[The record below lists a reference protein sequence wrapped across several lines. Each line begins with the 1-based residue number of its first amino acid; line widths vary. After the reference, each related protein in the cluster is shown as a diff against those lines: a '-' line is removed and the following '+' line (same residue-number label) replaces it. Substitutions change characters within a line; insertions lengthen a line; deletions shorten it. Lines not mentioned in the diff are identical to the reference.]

1 MRRPLLAVSLAVVAA
16 TGLLSGAPSRALAD
30 DGTGVTQTAATVVR
44 LDAAKGRLQVAITIK
59 VANHTPD
66 GVEQYGCTKYT
77 GGFWP
82 IPYPAT
88 CERAVRYYVEQTT
101 VDVDAAAVN
110 VRAASGKRALEV
122 VDGTGRGPD
131 RRLAARHRSRSRGCS
146 SAAAGRSSSAT
157 PSGAASHAP
166 SRRPAPCAPS
176 PGSAWSRTGPP
187 SGSVTVRVPKRFA
200 MTTSGAKLKAS
211 VSGTDRVFASG
222 PIAATADWQACFTGT
237 NAGAYRTERLAGP
250 GGATIRLRSWPEDN
264 AWADGVRDDV
274 AAGVPLLER
283 LTGVAPA
290 TTGPIDIRETGSGGR
305 HSGTFDG
312 TTNTITLG
320 EDFGEPAL
328 VQHELAHA
336 WFNLSVFDEP
346 WLAEGYAEWAGR
358 AVAGAEPCGEPDDSA
373 GPIDLAS
380 WGQVSASSTDAERA
394 AAVTQYLAACHVVT
408 AVAAAAGEERMTT
421 ATIALL
427 SRRDPYAIDG
437 GGSGTRAAK
446 VAGWREWL
454 DAIDELA
461 LDPAGAPDGFAA
473 GLLDPVRDRHRR
485 GAAPGAGR
493 RAARLPD
500 PGGVRRV
507 GGARGGEGAPRRLE
521 VRRGLAGDRRGLG
534 RVGRDRRDGRP
545 AAGRRCAGRR
555 RRGRLAG
562 RAEPRGPACGG
573 RPRGPPARGGARRR
587 RGTRGAGP
595 AAGPH
600 AEGRHV
606 RDRRAAGLDDAILAV
621 RAGDVDAAAQAAARI
636 RESVAG
642 LRAAG
647 EQRIALGTVLA
658 IVLLACLAFAYTRHA
673 VAARARRAEARASA
687 SVVAVGTAQSWRPAP
702 AGESF
707 DTNPLD
713 ESPTQA
719 WVPPPILVTPNMEGD
734 PDLIAVAKLVK
745 RRPPED

>member
-30 DGTGVTQTAATVVR
+30 DETGVTQTAATVVR

-122 VDGTGRGPD
+122 VDGTDADPTDGWRPVTIAFPRLFLGGTRSIVLSYAVRGGKPRSD
-131 RRLAARHRSRSRGCS
+131 AQTRTLRAFARFCVV
-146 SAAAGRSSSAT
+146 AN
-157 PSGAASHAP
+157 
-166 SRRPAPCAPS
+166 
-176 PGSAWSRTGPP
+176 GST

-222 PIAATADWQACFTGT
+222 PIAATADWQACFTGI

-358 AVAGAEPCGEPDDSA
+358 AVAGAEPCGEPDESA

-427 SRRDPYAIDG
+427 SRRDPYAVDG
-437 GGSGTRAAK
+437 GGSGTRTAK

-473 GLLDPVRDRHRR
+473 GLLARYGIATD
-485 GAAPGAGR
+485 AAQLQARADAR
-493 RAARLPD
+493 RAYRTLAASVGWAVPAAVKAPLAAWKFDAASRAIAAASAAWDVTGETDAVLPGVDARD
-500 PGGVRRV
+500 GVV
-507 GGARGGEGAPRRLE
+507 ADAWQGARS
-521 VRRGLAGDRRGLG
+521 LADL
-534 RVGRDRRDGRP
+534 
-545 AAGRRCAGRR
+545 
-555 RRGRLAG
+555 
-562 RAEPRGPACGG
+562 
-573 RPRGPPARGGARRR
+573 
-587 RGTRGAGP
+587 
-595 AAGPH
+595 
-600 AEGRHV
+600 
-606 RDRRAAGLDDAILAV
+606 RAAAALADRQLAAARDVAEARAALDTPLDLMQKVGMFATDVPGLDDAILAV

-647 EQRIALGTVLA
+647 EQRVALGTVLA
-658 IVLLACLAFAYTRHA
+658 IVLLACLAVAYTRHA

-687 SVVAVGTAQSWRPAP
+687 SVVAVGTAQAWRAGP

-734 PDLIAVAKLVK
+734 PDLIAVAKLVR